1 MISVPTD
8 CTLIPTQ
15 KGALLVSPSY
25 GLYCAILTDEIASI
39 DRYIQNP
46 EQTELSQELLDRLD
60 KHGFFGDPRPYD
72 YEPPLLQF
80 QLTRACNLHCIYCAV
95 QAGKPRP
102 KELTLDEVK
111 RTIDEAV
118 AIYPNLRISFTGGE
132 PLLVPWVFEA
142 IEYAKKKSKYVGLL
156 SNLLL
161 LKDNDELFQRI
172 VQFVHEGHQ
181 LRMSMSAIDRDL
193 CNRLSGKDCYDDA
206 IEVLKRLEA
215 ANALPH
221 LDIPLSAPDSDANT
235 RAFPAFRRSIPN
247 DVDLFFAKMYSGGR
261 EKGHLVYQSSD
272 DEEAALDDLVF
283 EGGTCIQIEK
293 QSPVT
298 YRRKGCACIDNH
310 YLCIQSDG
318 AVFSCFRLVEPIGH
332 ISEGLQTIVDRR
344 EKTPLPMALEPC
356 RSCPF
361 VNLCACGCR
370 SDAHIFQSL
379 HHKPICGKW
388 RKRLV
393 AEMLFED
400 RPYIF
405 DWPLLYLMAEA
416 HKRGLDRDV

>member
-111 RTIDEAV
+111 RTIDEAI

-142 IEYAKKKSKYVGLL
+142 I
-156 SNLLL
+156 
-161 LKDNDELFQRI
+161 
-172 VQFVHEGHQ
+172 
-181 LRMSMSAIDRDL
+181 
-193 CNRLSGKDCYDDA
+193 
-206 IEVLKRLEA
+206 
-215 ANALPH
+215 
-221 LDIPLSAPDSDANT
+221 
-235 RAFPAFRRSIPN
+235 
-247 DVDLFFAKMYSGGR
+247 
-261 EKGHLVYQSSD
+261 
-272 DEEAALDDLVF
+272 
-283 EGGTCIQIEK
+283 
-293 QSPVT
+293 
-298 YRRKGCACIDNH
+298 
-310 YLCIQSDG
+310 
-318 AVFSCFRLVEPIGH
+318 
-332 ISEGLQTIVDRR
+332 
-344 EKTPLPMALEPC
+344 
-356 RSCPF
+356 
-361 VNLCACGCR
+361 
-370 SDAHIFQSL
+370 
-379 HHKPICGKW
+379 
-388 RKRLV
+388 
-393 AEMLFED
+393 
-400 RPYIF
+400 
-405 DWPLLYLMAEA
+405 
-416 HKRGLDRDV
+416 